1 MRIAIDAQLAVG
13 SATGIGEYVEGL
25 IAGLRARGI
34 EVAALR
40 EPRLDP
46 WRFDRRLLWDQVLLP
61 LAVARSGAQLLHCA
75 SGTMPAIMPLPVVVT
90 VHDVAWLRAQD
101 HARAYARSYFGLFS
115 AARYRHARRV
125 IVDSEFTRDELL
137 ACTRVDA
144 TQVDVVP
151 PGVADDY
158 FAVVRVPKASPFVLA
173 VGTIEPR
180 KNLELLIRVMARLG
194 DSVRLIVVGPATPYE
209 GRCRAIASQLNV
221 ANRIDWLGYVPRR
234 TLLALFARAAVVAVP
249 SRYEGFGYAA
259 AQALCAGAPVIVS
272 NAASLVEVVDGAA
285 PTLDPEDVDAWVEE
299 IRMMLADRDRSEDH
313 ARGLRSAAIARFA
326 WPRAAAHTCEVYAK
340 ALMSDPAGH

>member
-25 IAGLRARGI
+25 IAGLRARSI
-34 EVAALR
+34 EIAVLR

-61 LAVARSGAQLLHCA
+61 LAVARCGAGLLHCA
-75 SGTMPAIMPLPVVVT
+75 SGTMPVIRPLPTVVT
-90 VHDVAWLRAQD
+90 VHDVAWLRAQG
-101 HARAYARSYFGLFS
+101 HARAYARSYFGRFS
-115 AARYRHARRV
+115 AARYRYARRV
-125 IVDSEFTRDELL
+125 IVDSEFTRGELL

-144 TQVDVVP
+144 ARVDVVQ
-151 PGVADDY
+151 PGVAEDY
-158 FAVVRVPKASPFVLA
+158 FAIVRVPKANPFVLA

-180 KNLELLIRVMARLG
+180 KNLELLIRVLAHLD

-209 GRCRAIASQLNV
+209 ARCRAIAAQLNV
-221 ANRIDWLGYVPRR
+221 ANRVDWLGYVPRR

-259 AQALCAGAPVIVS
+259 AQALCAGAPVVVS

-285 PTLDPEDVDAWVEE
+285 PVLDPQDVDAWVEQ
-299 IRMMLADRDRSEDH
+299 IRTMLADRDRSEER
-313 ARGLRSAAIARFA
+313 ASGLRSAAIARFA
-326 WPRAAAHTCEVYAK
+326 WRAAAAHTCEVYAK
-340 ALMSDPAGH
+340 ALVDT